1 MIKQTAE
8 LFEKLFSVIIVLGYV
23 FIGIM
28 TVAMLLTAEI
38 TEVGIVGIALG
49 IGATLLWIVQ
59 LGAIAM
65 FIMIW
70 KNTTSI
76 AEKLEQ
82 SKEAE

>member
-8 LFEKLFSVIIVLGYV
+8 LFEKLFSVIVVLGYV

-28 TVAMLLTAEI
+28 TVAMLF
-38 TEVGIVGIALG
+38 TEAGIVGIAFG

>member
-8 LFEKLFSVIIVLGYV
+8 LFEKLFSVIVVLGYV

-28 TVAMLLTAEI
+28 TIAMLF
-38 TEVGIVGIALG
+38 TEAGIVGIAFG

>member
-1 MIKQTAE
+1 M
-8 LFEKLFSVIIVLGYV
+8 LGYV

-28 TVAMLLTAEI
+28 TVAMLLT
-38 TEVGIVGIALG
+38 EVGIVGIAFG

-82 SKEAE
+82 SKDAE